1 MSIGDDIMKKL
12 LTILV
17 TCLLC
22 LTAFGTNVFAV
33 TNVSVK
39 EITQDTDKVYVE
51 FEGGEAENYVDML
64 TSYGIP
70 EKAYIELTGD
80 FLGYVH
86 LGITEDKKV
95 TGIYKESKT
104 IISIKKS
111 EMIEGNFPNET
122 YTFNFYEVFQGQST
136 RICSSK
142 AIKLNGL
149 KDIDDLHYPEAENL
163 EIKGVKIPVAG
174 ESISDSLK
182 EAKVIAKY
190 KDGSTK
196 DDLLDKEY
204 AHLIWTELDPDS
216 AFIMYAS
223 NDTFIRLNTKA
234 DDRGFVHMEARPFR
248 GDADTVTITINGT
261 DYSFTDESLEHRGGM
276 NGAAFGLKANTAFLN
291 ALSTASGSDTL
302 VASDGINSIS
312 VSNYTFLYD
321 RKDVE
326 GDVFDENTTYALL
339 LDYWYL
345 KDDTSTGFTP
355 EANTTVT
362 FGDRTFEKEK
372 GPMGFGN
379 NVFCLCLGLAAYNSV
394 FQTTVV
400 GEPSISNVDD
410 IKFNSNAVSELTA
423 IISKMINDS
432 FNENNDLSYL
442 RTAIENGG
450 TVSVD
455 TTVTKLTTIPTEIEN
470 FGDDEVLGAVDIEVF
485 VKVDDLT
492 PVQLHELSDEVS
504 FEYAIPGGAKAN
516 TTYYV
521 LREHDGSVEKIEGS
535 VVGDAVVFKTDKFS
549 TYAIAAHKNP
559 APSNNGSNPRPGDK
573 VVPDTSAK

>member
-1 MSIGDDIMKKL
+1 MGVGDDNDIMKKL

-17 TCLLC
+17 ISLLC
-22 LTAFGTNVFAV
+22 FTAFGTNVFAE

-51 FEGGEAENYVDML
+51 FEGSEAKNYVNML
-64 TSYGIP
+64 TSFGAHN
-70 EKAYIELTGD
+70 EAYIELTGK
-80 FLGYVH
+80 FLGYVN
-86 LGITEDKKV
+86 LGVTEDGKL
-95 TGIYKESKT
+95 TGIYKESET

-111 EMIEGNFPNET
+111 EMKEGNFPNET
-122 YTFNFYEVFQGQST
+122 YTFKFYEVFQGQPT
-136 RICSSK
+136 LICSSN
-142 AIKLNGL
+142 AIELNGL
-149 KDIDDLHYPEAENL
+149 KDKDDLHYPEADNL

-182 EAKVIAKY
+182 EAKVIATY
-190 KDGSTK
+190 NDGSTK
-196 DDLLDKEY
+196 DDLLDKKY
-204 AHLIWTELDPDS
+204 ANLIWTELDPDS
-216 AFIMYAS
+216 AHIEYE
-223 NDTFIRLNTKA
+223 NEGKFIRLNTKA
-234 DDRGFVHMEARPFR
+234 DENGFVHMEARPFR
-248 GDADTVTITINGT
+248 GDANTVTITINGT
-261 DYSFTDESLEHRGGM
+261 DYSFTDESLEHRQGM
-276 NGAAFGLKANTAFLN
+276 NGAAFGLKANTDFLN
-291 ALSTASGSDTL
+291 ALSTTSGSDTL
-302 VASDGINSIS
+302 VASDGENSIT
-312 VSNYTFLYD
+312 VSNYTFLYG

-326 GDVFDENTTYALL
+326 GDVFKENKTYVLCLA
-339 LDYWYL
+339 YEYL

-362 FGDRTFEKEK
+362 FGYRTFENK
-372 GPMGFGN
+372 GGMGFGN
-379 NVFCLCLGLAAYNSV
+379 NVICVCLGLTQYNSV

-410 IKFNSNAVSELTA
+410 IRFNSNAVSELTA
-423 IISKMINDS
+423 IISKMINDR
-432 FNENNDLSYL
+432 FNKYNDLSCL

-455 TTVTKLTTIPTEIEN
+455 TTVTKLTAVPTEIEN
-470 FGDDEVLGAVDIEVF
+470 FGDDEVLGAVNIEVF

-535 VVGDAVVFKTDKFS
+535 VIGDVVVFKTDKFS
-549 TYAIAAHKNP
+549 TYAIAAHENP
-559 APSNNGSNPRPGDK
+559 APSNNGSNPRPGYR
-573 VVPDTSAK
+573 VPNTSVK